1 MQGFI
6 RSALLSVFAL
16 LAFVAVVSHAAETT
30 TTAIKDATILQTGQT
45 ICTECTNS
53 RCDMCPHGQEDKLT
67 MNLGLK
73 TYIRALVGFHL
84 PVPASQVTSCTVDF
98 PDFITPP
105 RSEMEMEIATAASST
120 WDEGTVTGA
129 NAPETGSAIAKVK
142 VAPGGRMT
150 GVDVTAAC
158 RAADANGLFSIYVRG
173 SWEFIEL
180 PSKEAGKPATLH
192 VIYS

>member
-1 MQGFI
+1 MQGFV
-6 RSALLSVFAL
+6 RSTLLSVFAL
-16 LAFVAVVSHAAETT
+16 LALVTVVCHAAETT

-45 ICTECTNS
+45 ICTNS
-53 RCDMCPHGQEDKLT
+53 RCDMCPRGQEAKLT

-98 PDFITPP
+98 PDFITPL
-105 RSEMEMEIATAASST
+105 RSETELEIATAASST

-129 NAPETGSAIAKVK
+129 NAPESGSAIAQVK
-142 VAPGGRMT
+142 VAPGGRIT

-173 SWEFIEL
+173 SWEFVEL

-192 VIYS
+192 VVSS